1 MGIKAGVSVVNIT
14 PPIGFPMAGYGGRE
28 KGCETVDDELFA
40 KALVLDDGETK
51 LALVTT
57 DLVGIPP
64 DFAGEVKSIVL
75 RKTDIPKENVI
86 ICASHTHFGP
96 ALRRLN
102 YLPEEAQEE
111 FHESYV
117 QNAARLIAGAIRVA
131 DGSLREA
138 KIGWGVGKAPE
149 LVFNRRTKR
158 PDGKVV
164 MSWRPPKPEEAKE
177 LTFGPTDPDVGVIRI
192 DDADGGPV
200 ATVVNFACHPVC
212 GVDRLYAISADYP
225 GYAMS
230 VVEKVRGGTCMFSL
244 GCAGNIVPM
253 EREGDARRWIGTALG
268 AEVLKVLE
276 GVETDPDVR
285 LKVVGRSLDLPLKPL
300 PSPDDVRREVEET
313 ERMIAEAE
321 RKGAPYPEISA
332 LKGKLRKAK
341 LILLLAEEAKGKRK
355 VGTEISVLRIG
366 TLKLVCL
373 PGEVFVE
380 IGLSIKERQKDAFV
394 LSLCNDSLNY
404 VPISSA
410 YEEGGYEPETT
421 TLERGAGEMLLQETL
436 KLLEEV

>member
-14 PPIGFPMAGYGGRE
+14 PPIGFPMAGYSGRDR
-28 KGCETVDDELFA
+28 GCKTVDDELFA

-64 DFAGEVKSIVL
+64 DFAGEVKSIVG
-75 RKTDIPKENVI
+75 RKTDIPTENVI

-131 DGSLREA
+131 DGSLRDA
-138 KIGWGVGKAPE
+138 KLGWGVGKAPE

-200 ATVVNFACHPVC
+200 ATVINFACHPVC

-225 GYAMS
+225 GYAMRT
-230 VVEKVRGGTCMFSL
+230 VEKVRGGTCMFSL

-332 LKGKLRKAK
+332 LKGKLQKAK
-341 LILLLAEEAKGKRK
+341 LTLLLAEEAKGERK

-380 IGLSIKERQKDAFV
+380 IGLSIKEKQGDTFV

>member
-1 MGIKAGVSVVNIT
+1 MGIKAGVCTVNIT
-14 PPIGFPMAGYGGRE
+14 PPIGFPMAGYSGRDR
-28 KGCETVDDELFA
+28 GCETVDDELFA

-51 LALVTT
+51 LAIVTT

-64 DFAGEVKSIVL
+64 GFAEEIKSIVQ
-75 RKTDIPKENVI
+75 RKTNIPEGNVI

-131 DGSLREA
+131 NGSMRDA
-138 KIGWGVGKAPE
+138 KLGWGRGEAPQ
-149 LVFNRRTKR
+149 LVFNRRTRR

-192 DDADGGPV
+192 DDAEGGPM
-200 ATVVNFACHPVC
+200 ATIINFACHPVC

-225 GYAMS
+225 GYAMK
-230 VVEKVRGGTCMFSL
+230 VVEKVRGGMCMFSL
-244 GCAGNIVPM
+244 GCAGNTVPI

-268 AEVLKVLE
+268 AEVLKILE
-276 GVETDPDVR
+276 GIETDSDVR
-285 LKVVGRSLDLPLKPL
+285 LKVVGRSVELPLKLL
-300 PSPDDVRREVEET
+300 PTPEEVRRKIKET
-313 ERMIAEAE
+313 KRAMEEAE

-332 LKGKLRKAK
+332 LKGKLQRAEHT
-341 LILLLAEEAKGKRK
+341 LLLAEETGGERE
-355 VGTEISVLRIG
+355 VETEIKAVRLG
-366 TLKLVCL
+366 TLKLACL

-380 IGLSIKERQKDAFV
+380 IGLSIKEKHKDAFV
-394 LSLCNDSLNY
+394 ISLCNDSLNY

-410 YEEGGYEPETT
+410 YDEGGYEPETT
-421 TLERGAGEMLLQETL
+421 ILDRGAGEMLLSEIL

>member
-1 MGIKAGVSVVNIT
+1 MGIKAGVCTVNIT
-14 PPIGFPMAGYGGRE
+14 PPIGFPMAGYSGRDR
-28 KGCETVDDELFA
+28 GCETVDDELFA

-51 LALVTT
+51 LAIVTT
-57 DLVGIPP
+57 DLVGIPS
-64 DFAGEVKSIVL
+64 DFAGEIKSIVR
-75 RKTDIPKENVI
+75 RKTDIPEGNVI

-117 QNAARLIAGAIRVA
+117 QNAVRLIAGAIRVA
-131 DGSLREA
+131 DGSLRDA
-138 KIGWGVGKAPE
+138 KLGWGRGEAPQ

-164 MSWRPPKPEEAKE
+164 MSWRPPKPEEARE

-192 DDADGGPV
+192 DDAEGKPI
-200 ATVVNFACHPVC
+200 ATVINFACHPVC

-225 GYAMS
+225 GYAMRA
-230 VVEKVRGGTCMFSL
+230 VEKVRGGTCMFSL
-244 GCAGNIVPM
+244 GCAGNIVPI

-268 AEVLKVLE
+268 AEVLKVAE
-276 GVETDPDVR
+276 GIETDSNVK
-285 LKVVGRSLDLPLKPL
+285 LGVKSNSVKLPLKPL
-300 PSPDDVRREVEET
+300 PSPDELRREIEET
-313 ERMIAEAE
+313 ERAIAEAE

-332 LKGKLRKAK
+332 LKGKLQKAK
-341 LILLLAEEAKGKRK
+341 HTLLLAEETGGERA
-355 VGTEISVLRIG
+355 VETEIKAVRLG
-366 TLKLVCL
+366 TLKLACL

-380 IGLSIKERQKDAFV
+380 IGLSIKEKHKDAFAI
-394 LSLCNDSLNY
+394 SLCNDSLNY

-410 YEEGGYEPETT
+410 YDEGGYEPETT
-421 TLERGAGEMLLQETL
+421 TLERGAGEKLLSEIL

>member
-14 PPIGFPMAGYGGRE
+14 PPIGFPMAGYGGRDR
-28 KGCETVDDELFA
+28 GCETVDDELFA
-40 KALVLDDGETK
+40 KALVLDDGEKK

-64 DFAGEVKSIVL
+64 DFTEEVRSVVEA
-75 RKTDIPKENVI
+75 RTDIPGENIV

-102 YLPEEAQEE
+102 YMPEEAQEE

-117 QNAARLIAGAIRVA
+117 QNAARLIAGAVRMA
-131 DGSLREA
+131 NDSLREA
-138 KIGWGVGKAPE
+138 RLGFGMGEAGK

-164 MSWRPPKPEEAKE
+164 MSFRFPKPEEAKE
-177 LTFGPTDPDVGVIRI
+177 LTFGPTDPDVGVVRI
-192 DDADGGPV
+192 DDAGGRPIAV
-200 ATVVNFACHPVC
+200 LINFACHPVC
-212 GVDRLYAISADYP
+212 SVDRLYAISADYP
-225 GYAMS
+225 GYAMR
-230 VVEKVRGGTCMFSL
+230 VVEKVRGGVCMFSL
-244 GCAGNIVPM
+244 GCAGNIVPI

-276 GVETDPDVR
+276 GIETDSDVK
-285 LKVVGRSLDLPLKPL
+285 LKVVRRTVELPLKPL
-300 PSPDDVRREVEET
+300 PSPDELRKEIEET
-313 ERMIAEAE
+313 ERAIEEAE
-321 RKGAPYPEISA
+321 RRGAPYPEISA
-332 LKGKLRKAK
+332 LRGKLQKAK
-341 LILLLAEEAKGKRK
+341 RTLLIAEEAKGRRK
-355 VGTEISVLRIG
+355 VKTEIRALRVG
-366 TLKLVCL
+366 ELKLACL

-380 IGLSIKERQKDAFV
+380 IGLSIKKKHPRTFV

-410 YEEGGYEPETT
+410 YDEGGYEPDTT
-421 TLERGAGEMLLQETL
+421 TLDRGAGEMLLQETL